1 MLSQLVYLFI
11 FSTLS
16 ADNLEHY
23 RICSHIFSKTISFKY
38 PLINYHGSGNVL
50 MLIKCVFDSI
60 HFQKKICA
68 SQVIGKPLP
77 FSCFGVNLPP
87 QKNVC

>member
-23 RICSHIFSKTISFKY
+23 RIWSHIFSKTISIKY
-38 PLINYHGSGNVL
+38 PLTNYHGSGNVL
-50 MLIKCVFDSI
+50 MLTKCVFDSI
-60 HFQKKICA
+60 HFQKKNV
-68 SQVIGKPLP
+68 QVKSLENPYP
-77 FSCFGVNLPP
+77 FHVLG
-87 QKNVC
+87 